1 MQMEGIRMKADML
14 RKILWDIDKL
24 PYQTILVDGAWGVGK
39 SYEVNKALGGKEHV
53 YCISVFGMHGSQDIY
68 NELLSEIKDP
78 ENKFDWLGKIVKAGH
93 AAAEAIDAGAAINGA
108 IGALISA
115 KNMVLNALTKY
126 PDSVIVIDD
135 LERMSKNVDLHEVFG
150 IVEEVRKKT
159 QTKIILIA
167 NVSEMEEENRKV
179 FENFGEKVID
189 RRYQITEQAADIQWD
204 ELGIDSD
211 FIKSFLSMHKVKNL
225 RTLQKAEKFYEDILT
240 YLDGIK
246 DREFRGEIQKIC
258 FSIVV
263 EEVEKLYVAEN
274 VINDKDSNTQKVIKQ
289 LNQNFIRRVINYYL
303 TSIRI
308 GRDLVIK
315 IYQHY
320 NNESMICS
328 ETLQE
333 QYELF
338 KQSGEKADYY
348 KSVKEIAYRLL
359 VYEKGMSESTTIGE
373 LIKAADS
380 CLIWNKILSRNI
392 EGILIIFRSKMKEII
407 QQDIENGNFPKYV
420 HIQMFHVE
428 SKELKEIYEE
438 EYNIGN
444 SLYVNNTVKTL
455 LQCIEKKN
463 YREGFEVSRVLKRM
477 WEGRKREFLENAIAP
492 LLTVGIFPLGSITE
506 EQYYMS
512 YNIMQILYS
521 LKKEDYVKLFNACKE
536 NADAMSKYRMEHLQ
550 SEIEK
555 TEE

>member
-1 MQMEGIRMKADML
+1 M
-14 RKILWDIDKL
+14 
-24 PYQTILVDGAWGVGK
+24 
-39 SYEVNKALGGKEHV
+39 
-53 YCISVFGMHGSQDIY
+53 
-68 NELLSEIKDP
+68 
-78 ENKFDWLGKIVKAGH
+78 
-93 AAAEAIDAGAAINGA
+93 
-108 IGALISA
+108 
-115 KNMVLNALTKY
+115 
-126 PDSVIVIDD
+126 
-135 LERMSKNVDLHEVFG
+135 
-150 IVEEVRKKT
+150 
-159 QTKIILIA
+159 
-167 NVSEMEEENRKV
+167 
-179 FENFGEKVID
+179 ID

-204 ELGIDSD
+204 ELRIDSD

-348 KSVKEIAYRLL
+348 KSDKEIAYRLP

-373 LIKAADS
+373 LIK
-380 CLIWNKILSRNI
+380 
-392 EGILIIFRSKMKEII
+392 
-407 QQDIENGNFPKYV
+407 
-420 HIQMFHVE
+420 
-428 SKELKEIYEE
+428 
-438 EYNIGN
+438 
-444 SLYVNNTVKTL
+444 
-455 LQCIEKKN
+455 
-463 YREGFEVSRVLKRM
+463 
-477 WEGRKREFLENAIAP
+477 
-492 LLTVGIFPLGSITE
+492 
-506 EQYYMS
+506 
-512 YNIMQILYS
+512 
-521 LKKEDYVKLFNACKE
+521 
-536 NADAMSKYRMEHLQ
+536 
-550 SEIEK
+550 
-555 TEE
+555 